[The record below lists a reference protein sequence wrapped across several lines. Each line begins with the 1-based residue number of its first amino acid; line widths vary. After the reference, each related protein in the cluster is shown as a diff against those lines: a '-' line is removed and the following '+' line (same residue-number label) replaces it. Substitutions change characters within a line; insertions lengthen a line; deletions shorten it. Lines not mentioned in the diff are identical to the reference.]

1 MSTAVPAFPLAAAAL
16 VPLRAKSEA
25 AGRGDFTNLWSGQ
38 SAALARR
45 PLPAGQLT
53 RLLAQQTLEKLW
65 RQPPSAAGIDST

>member
-1 MSTAVPAFPLAAAAL
+1 
-16 VPLRAKSEA
+16 
-25 AGRGDFTNLWSGQ
+25 
-38 SAALARR
+38 LARR